1 VHILCAKRRGLAR
14 EDENEALQKARK
26 EKIAKLERDLKLL
39 EAQRQEDVSKETAEV
54 LRNSID
60 EARNALDVWRVAYE
74 RKMPPQSWE

>member
-1 VHILCAKRRGLAR
+1 M
-14 EDENEALQKARK
+14 EDEIETLQQVRK
-26 EKIAKLERDLKLL
+26 EKIAKLERDLKLM
-39 EAQRQEDVSKETAEV
+39 EAQRQEDVSNEKAEA